1 MLSFYRPQNGG
12 KEKSEDTAPGAQLVD
27 ELRAGHSLLKS
38 RARLLNQS
46 RLFLQVGNRFS
57 CFHTFLFSREI
68 RSGPDST
75 IYKGIFKK
83 QTLQRWF
90 LDVYFYKD
98 DLFTMKP
105 SWSIIML
112 LLFML
117 LLSVSVE
124 GEKFTRHGSQ
134 MEIDFDL
141 LDP

>member
-38 RARLLNQS
+38 RAHLLNQS

-75 IYKGIFKK
+75 IYKGISKSK
-83 QTLQRWF
+83 P
-90 LDVYFYKD
+90 YKD
-98 DLFTMKP
+98 GFWMFIFIKMTYSL
-105 SWSIIML
+105 
-112 LLFML
+112 
-117 LLSVSVE
+117 
-124 GEKFTRHGSQ
+124 
-134 MEIDFDL
+134 
-141 LDP
+141 